1 MMTVE
6 PNPIHPQR
14 DAGPPAL
21 QALRGFHRSI
31 RASLQVLDE
40 TTALASAGMTDVIK
54 ASALNDFFRGPMH
67 WHDED
72 EGSSLLPRLLEK
84 DPSIRALV
92 AACSEEHAAME
103 RTIDRV
109 LGHLRSLSDGGEPDP
124 ELLRRTAIDLRAALE
139 PHLRREEEHIFPAA
153 LRYLTPAEFTEMSL
167 EMRARRLRR
176 QAT

>member
-1 MMTVE
+1 MTGE
-6 PNPIHPQR
+6 PRAVDTQT

-40 TTALASAGMTDVIK
+40 TTALASAGMVDVIK
-54 ASALNDFFRGPMH
+54 ASALNDFFRGPMR

-72 EGSSLLPRLLEK
+72 EGRSLLPRLLQK
-84 DPSIRALV
+84 DPSIRA
-92 AACSEEHAAME
+92 AIEACNDEHAAME

-109 LGHLRSLSDGGEPDP
+109 LDHLRALSDGGEPDP

-139 PHLRREEEHIFPAA
+139 PHLRREEEDIFPAA
-153 LRYLTPAEFTEMSL
+153 LRLLTPAEFAEMSL
-167 EMRARRLRR
+167 EMKARRLRR
-176 QAT
+176 QATR